1 MDVLCYT
8 LSEDASAPIEPGL
21 MARAIASLPSLFPG
35 LEILESPFA
44 VPGRGEVAG
53 VALDAAGRCTL
64 IELSATAVGGL
75 PDAVCRRLE
84 WFNDNLGLL
93 HRIFPGRACAPLEP
107 QVALLAPS
115 FQDGFVHVAAYIAT
129 VFAFRI
135 RPLRSDRDDALL
147 IEPVGGTPSATAW
160 LRPPEPQTETP
171 APETPATAP
180 SSAAAYRPPHATP
193 QALRDRA
200 LDWLR
205 KLGPDITS
213 APLGDGRTAVAY
225 RDQTLATITIAGDQL
240 LFDVPS
246 AGRFEARDGH
256 AVNRAMQ
263 HVIARFF
270 KLVEPRS
277 SVTRALRREDIL
289 TDREFAELQ

>member
-1 MDVLCYT
+1 MHVLCYT
-8 LSEDASAPIEPGL
+8 LSDDAAAPIEPGL
-21 MARAIASLPSLFPG
+21 LAGAIASLPSLLPG
-35 LEILESPFA
+35 LDVLEAPFA

-53 VALDAAGRCTL
+53 IALDAAGRCTL
-64 IELSATAVGGL
+64 IELSATPVGGI

-93 HRIFPGRACAPLEP
+93 HRLFPGRACAPLEP
-107 QVALLAPS
+107 QVALLAPA
-115 FQDGFVHVAAYIAT
+115 FEEGFVHVAARIAT

-135 RPLRSDRDDALL
+135 RPLRSARDDALL
-147 IEPVGGTPSATAW
+147 IEPVGTTRDATAW
-160 LRPPEPQTETP
+160 LRPP
-171 APETPATAP
+171 TASDERDP
-180 SSAAAYRPPHATP
+180 VEARPSSSAAAFRPAHVAPE
-193 QALRDRA
+193 ALRDRA
-200 LDWLR
+200 LEWLR
-205 KLGPDITS
+205 KLSPEVTS
-213 APLGDGRTAVAY
+213 AAIDDGRTAVTFRNHALT
-225 RDQTLATITIAGDQL
+225 TLAIVGDGL
-240 LFDVPS
+240 MFDVPS
-246 AGRFEARDGH
+246 AGRFEARDAH